1 MIIKNL
7 CILALLFPLLGHA
20 QSANDLVKTWLSQN
34 SVSATDYQTCDPA
47 KLLTI
52 VGTDGLCKWADDL
65 GPQPTQSQLQA
76 LIPAWQAQHNN
87 TQSAAIVQGQYQALI
102 ISGLAITSTSTP
114 SLNDTYGIDDAT
126 ETHINSELSS
136 IAVNGTFTNGQIT
149 KAWPNLNQ
157 TAAHTFTIAQF
168 KTLVTAI
175 GQYKDALV
183 ETKITLANGGSA
195 SWPTISATI
204 P

>member
-1 MIIKNL
+1 MRRFIATICVL
-7 CILALLFPLLGHA
+7 LAAATARA
-20 QSANDLVKTWLSQN
+20 QSVNDEVVAYLTQN
-34 SVSATDYQTCDPA
+34 GISWTRGDWSTCDPA
-47 KLLTI
+47 ALEVV
-52 VGTDGLCKWADDL
+52 VGTDGLCSWNVAKL
-65 GPQPTQSQLQA
+65 GAMPSAGQLSAMEGYVANQIQVMRYGSLITQ
-76 LIPAWQAQHNN
+76 
-87 TQSAAIVQGQYQALI
+87 
-102 ISGLAITSTSTP
+102 GLAINSISTP

-149 KAWPNLNQ
+149 KAWPNLAQ

-183 ETKITLANGGSA
+183 ETKITLANGASA
-195 SWPTISATI
+195 AWPANSATI

>member
-1 MIIKNL
+1 MKYFA
-7 CILALLFPLLGHA
+7 ALLCFAPMVSNA
-20 QSANDLVKTWLSQN
+20 QAANDLVKIWLSQN
-34 SVSATDYQTCDPA
+34 SIQAMDYQTCDPA
-47 KLLTI
+47 EI
-52 VGTDGLCKWADDL
+52 VAVVGTDGLCKWGSDL
-65 GPQPTQSQLQA
+65 GARPTSAQLQA